1 MPADPAA
8 PGLRRPLPADPAAPG
23 LRRPLVYLG
32 TPELAVPP
40 LRAVVAAGHDVLLV
54 VTRPDRRRGRGATTS
69 PSPVKAEAEHL
80 GIPVAHS
87 VDAVLDA
94 VLDAGAT
101 LGVVVAYGR
110 IIPERVLDRVPM
122 VNLHFSLLPR
132 WRGAAPVERAIL
144 AGDPVTGVSVMSL
157 EPTLDTG
164 PVYVSEAVP
173 IEPGEHV
180 QSLRGRLVDV
190 GSRLL
195 VDLLARDLPAPRP
208 QEGEPVYAEKIE
220 PHELELHWDRSA
232 DELSRVVRL
241 DRAFTTW
248 RGRRLRVLEAE
259 VVAPPVGAAAPPLV
273 PGALAGDVVAAGD
286 GALRLVLVQPEGR
299 TAMEAATWVRGARPA
314 PGERLG

>member
-1 MPADPAA
+1 MPVDPGAPAASASASAPA
-8 PGLRRPLPADPAAPG
+8 PGLRR
-23 LRRPLVYLG
+23 RLVYLG
-32 TPELAVPP
+32 TPELAVLP
-40 LRAVVAAGHDVLLV
+40 LRALVAAGHDVRLV
-54 VTRPDRRRGRGATTS
+54 VTRPDRRRGRGAATS

-87 VDAVLDA
+87 VDAVPG
-94 VLDAGAT
+94 AGAT

-110 IIPERVLDRVPM
+110 IIPERVLASVPM

-144 AGDPVTGVSVMSL
+144 AGDAVTGVSVMAL

-164 PVYVSEAVP
+164 PVYVSESVP

-180 QSLRGRLVDV
+180 QPLRGRLVEI
-190 GSRLL
+190 GSRLV
-195 VDLLARDLPAPRP
+195 VDLLARDLPEPRP

-220 PHELELHWDRSA
+220 PQELELHWDRSA

-259 VVAPPVGAAAPPLV
+259 VAAPPVGAAARTVV
-273 PGALAGDVVAAGD
+273 PGALAGDVVAAGE
-286 GALRLVLVQPEGR
+286 GALRLIRVQPEGR